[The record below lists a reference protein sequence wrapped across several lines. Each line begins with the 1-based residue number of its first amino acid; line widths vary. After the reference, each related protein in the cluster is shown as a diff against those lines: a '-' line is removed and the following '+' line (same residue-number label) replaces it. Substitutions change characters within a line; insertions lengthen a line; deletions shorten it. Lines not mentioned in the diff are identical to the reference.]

1 MVFYQP
7 KRIGD
12 ISLLGVIM
20 DRVVV
25 SLGGSVLVPEESDLA
40 YLKALSALMRELAQR
55 YELILVCGGGKV
67 ARYYITI
74 GRELGATRDQQD
86 ELGIAATRLNANLLR
101 LALGDAAM
109 PEIPKSIQEATMGAM
124 EGKVLVMGGTVPGHT
139 TDAVAAMVAEAVG
152 AVRVV
157 NATSVDAAYTADPKR
172 HNDAKRLEE
181 ITHQQLYDLVNKGLH
196 SAGPSDVFDRL
207 GAEIAM
213 RARIPVFI
221 VYGRDLVDLE
231 AAIKGEK
238 VKGTVVR
245 N

>member
-7 KRIGD
+7 KRIGV
-12 ISLLGVIM
+12 INLLVM
-20 DRVVV
+20 RTDRIVV
-25 SLGGSVLVPEESDLA
+25 SLGGSILIPDEGDLA
-40 YLKALSALMRELAQR
+40 YFKKLSALMRTLANR
-55 YELILVCGGGKV
+55 YELILVCGGGRV
-67 ARYYITI
+67 ARYYIST
-74 GRELGATRDQQD
+74 GRELGASRDQLD
-86 ELGIAATRLNANLLR
+86 DLGIAVTRLNANLLR
-101 LALGDAAM
+101 LALGDVAM
-109 PEIPKSIQEATMGAM
+109 PEVPKSIQEATLGAT

-152 AVRVV
+152 AVRIV
-157 NATSVDAAYTADPKR
+157 NGTSVDAAYTADPKK
-172 HNDAKRLEE
+172 HKDASRLSE

-213 RARIPVFI
+213 RARIPVYI
-221 VYGRDLVDLE
+221 VDGRDLVDLE